1 MFLFFK
7 LLIPT
12 CSNNFITSFYIFQPP
27 PGAWDHTVD
36 ERENTVDQ
44 WKDLI
49 YQEVIDYERTHPSQ
63 NMQRVPIA
71 QVGAAAASATDAAP
85 AAPTAAAQAGEEEEA
100 MQYSSGGGGTAAA
113 ASRR

>member
-36 ERENTVDQ
+36 EREHTVDQ

-63 NMQRVPIA
+63 NGQRVPIA
-71 QVGAAAASATDAAP
+71 QVGAAASASEAAP
-85 AAPTAAAQAGEEEEA
+85 AAPTAAAQAGGEEEEA
-100 MQYSSGGGGTAAA
+100 MQYSSGGATAAA